1 MGYGQIKR
9 KMIETLLADLAIW
22 PLATGVNLWYVPIHY
37 QVLFVNLVCLL
48 WDVVL
53 CRITKE

>member
-1 MGYGQIKR
+1 
-9 KMIETLLADLAIW
+9 MIETLLADLAIW
-22 PLATGVNLWYVPIHY
+22 PLATGINLWYVPIHY
-37 QVLFVNLVCLL
+37 QVLFVNMVCLL